1 MLNETLVIACAFIL
15 FIVFTYKP
23 VKAFI
28 LSALDQKIADTIKQV
43 EEAKLLKKDATKEF
57 QDAQDKLEESENI
70 ASQMISHA
78 KKKSEEI
85 LHNVEKEVTE
95 LAAKKTESSMQRILL
110 QEKKVLEEIKVEAVE
125 LAMSYVEQALIDEL
139 DKSAQLALIESN
151 VASMKKVI
159 H

>member
-1 MLNETLVIACAFIL
+1 MLNETLVIAFAFIL

-43 EEAKLLKKDATKEF
+43 EEAKLLKKDATKVF
-57 QDAQDKLEESENI
+57 QDAQDKLEEAENI
-70 ASQMISHA
+70 ASQMISNA
-78 KKKSEEI
+78 KKKAEEI

>member
-43 EEAKLLKKDATKEF
+43 EEAKLLKKDATKVF
-57 QDAQDKLEESENI
+57 QDAQDKLEEAENI
-70 ASQMISHA
+70 ASQMISNA

>member
-1 MLNETLVIACAFIL
+1 MLNETLIVASAFVL
-15 FIVFTYKP
+15 FIVFTYRP

-43 EEAKLLKKDATKEF
+43 EEAKNLK
-57 QDAQDKLEESENI
+57 QDAEKVFEDAQSKLAEAEDI
-70 ASQMISHA
+70 ASQMISNA
-78 KKKSEEI
+78 KKKAEEI

-139 DKSAQLALIESN
+139 DKNAQLALIENN